1 MSSSSS
7 EIDALYRLPLEEFT
21 SARNALAAQ
30 LKKAGRKAEADEAKA
45 LTKPS
50 VSAWVV
56 NQLYWR
62 HRGLF
67 DKLLEAGDRMRRA
80 QAAPGDGARDAANAR
95 REAVTALSKIAEGL
109 LLGGEHGATR
119 DMLRRV
125 TTTLEAL
132 SSCGSLPN
140 APRAGR
146 LTDDVEPPGF
156 EALLGIAVA
165 GKKRLTAA
173 PPAPKQAP
181 QSAAHAKKAALA
193 EQRAAQRAEEERKKA
208 IAANKAAAQDAER
221 ALKAAKKQAER
232 AAAQLEAAA
241 ARVKALE
248 AEAKEAGAAVA
259 SAERALEAARRRL
272 PQ

>member
-1 MSSSSS
+1 MSSPTS
-7 EIDALYRLPLEEFT
+7 EVDALFKLPLGEFT

-50 VSAWVV
+50 ISAWVV

-67 DKLLEAGDRMRRA
+67 DRLIEAGDRMRRA
-80 QAAPGDGARDAANAR
+80 QAAQGDAAREATNAR

-109 LLGGEHGATR
+109 LLGGDYGATR

-132 SSCGSLPN
+132 SSYGSLPN
-140 APRAGR
+140 APSAGR

-156 EALLGIAVA
+156 GALVGLPSA
-165 GKKRLTAA
+165 GKKRLAHSPT
-173 PPAPKQAP
+173 APKRAL
-181 QSAAHAKKAALA
+181 SAAVAKKSARA
-193 EQRAAQRAEEERKKA
+193 EQRAAQRAEEERQRML
-208 IAANKAAAQDAER
+208 AAARTAVRDAER
-221 ALKAAKKQAER
+221 ALGVVRKQAAR
-232 AAAQLEAAA
+232 AAARRDAAA
-241 ARVKALE
+241 AHAKALE
-248 AEAKEAGAAVA
+248 AESNDATAAVTN
-259 SAERALEAARRRL
+259 AERALESARRRL
-272 PQ
+272 QQ